1 MGIRTARLPENL
13 EEYLKILITKGYAS
27 NYGNAINLIILE
39 RMMTDKEKGTVT
51 PFRYKLKDARR
62 TGTKDISEIGTE
74 NIEKPIT
81 FPLGEPPAIPGTPGP
96 ALSGNVT
103 TYSGDKAT
111 KKYWGGTIK
120 PRYPK
125 SKREYEEDLS
135 RGVITRDQFEPP
147 EE

>member
-74 NIEKPIT
+74 NIENPIT
-81 FPLGEPPAIPGTPGP
+81 FPLGEPPAIAGP
-96 ALSGNVT
+96 CPAREIET
-103 TYSGDKAT
+103 T
-111 KKYWGGTIK
+111 
-120 PRYPK
+120 
-125 SKREYEEDLS
+125 SKRSEEKPASYFGEINKPAFPGSMEEYREAL
-135 RGVITRDQFEPP
+135 RLRAITENQFRPP
-147 EE
+147 E